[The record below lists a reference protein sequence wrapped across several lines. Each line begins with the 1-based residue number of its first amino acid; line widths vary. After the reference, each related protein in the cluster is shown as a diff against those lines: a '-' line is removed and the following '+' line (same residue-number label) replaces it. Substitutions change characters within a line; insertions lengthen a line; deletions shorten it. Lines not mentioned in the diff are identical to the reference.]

1 MYNPP
6 LFGSVA
12 LSLPFCPTGVVMARF
27 NPSLCFFMG
36 DRWQKVG
43 DVTMVWEDSCPR
55 PILQMPD
62 IEGIMAERIEEDE
75 GVLEWVMW
83 GARVN

>member
-1 MYNPP
+1 
-6 LFGSVA
+6 
-12 LSLPFCPTGVVMARF
+12 
-27 NPSLCFFMG
+27 
-36 DRWQKVG
+36 
-43 DVTMVWEDSCPR
+43 
-55 PILQMPD
+55 MPD